1 MTENEFKALGKG
13 LSSLIPNKL
22 DFNITNTQSSLTVN
36 ISIDKI
42 IANSNQPRKS
52 FNNEEILELSNSIK
66 LYGIL
71 QPILVKKNNNGN
83 YQIIAGERR
92 WRAAKIANLKFIPAI
107 IKDTIDKENV
117 EISLIENIQRENLN
131 PLEEASIYKI
141 LLDEKG
147 YTQEILAEKIG
158 KSRSYIANLVRLLNL
173 PEKFKKLIHTNKLSA
188 GHAILLL
195 NHKDPNSLI
204 KIIQK
209 YNLSVR
215 ETENILKNKKK
226 LKVKKV
232 KDADIINLER
242 KIKKA
247 LNLNTKINLGDKENS
262 IVIKFNNMDE
272 FDYLVALLCHNN
284 KLTI

>member
-22 DFNITNTQSSLTVN
+22 DFINNQSGLTVN

-42 IANSNQPRKS
+42 IANNSQPRKS
-52 FNNEEILELSNSIK
+52 FNNEGIIELSNSIK

-71 QPILVKKNNNGN
+71 QPILVKKISEDNF
-83 YQIIAGERR
+83 QIIAGERR

-117 EISLIENIQRENLN
+117 EISLIENIQREDLN
-131 PLEEASIYKI
+131 PLEEANIYKI

-147 YTQEILAEKIG
+147 YTQENLAAKIG

-173 PEKFKKLIHTNKLSA
+173 SEKFKKLIHENKLSA
-188 GHAILLL
+188 SHARLLL
-195 NHKDPNSLI
+195 NHKNPDDLI

-209 YNLSVR
+209 YNLNVR
-215 ETENILKNKKK
+215 ETENILKNNKNPRIN
-226 LKVKKV
+226 KKV
-232 KDADIINLER
+232 KDAEVINLER

-247 LNLNTKINLGDKENS
+247 LNLNAKINLSDKENS

-272 FDYLVALLCHNN
+272 FDYLVTLLCQN